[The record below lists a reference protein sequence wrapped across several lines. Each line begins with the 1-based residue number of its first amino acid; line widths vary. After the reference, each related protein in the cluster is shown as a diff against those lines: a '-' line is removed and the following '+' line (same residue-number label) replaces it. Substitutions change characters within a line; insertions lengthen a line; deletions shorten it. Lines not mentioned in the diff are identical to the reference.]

1 MVVYRLDTGGFLGG
15 DTDCV
20 LLLFI
25 ADHAPEVN
33 DTTVDDHVDRCHC
46 SCPRQLPQIQH
57 YDFSQDF
64 VRFCNVYETQPPA
77 RSACTRLARLT
88 MPTSRP
94 SLSTGTRLMP
104 CFSRRLAI
112 SCNDVSGSTLITRR
126 VITSLALRPCALTNS
141 AISCSADEKV
151 SSHQERLRSAPDTAR
166 RIRSPS
172 EIIPTM
178 LPSMATTGTA
188 LMPFATNVFATAFTS
203 NSGPTVMTWED
214 MTSRAF
220 MTPPPLKSFP
230 NPASAPNT
238 FLPYGPQS
246 NDHGP

>member
-77 RSACTRLARLT
+77 RQRLHEIGAADDADK
-88 MPTSRP
+88 PTVLDYGHP
-94 SLSTGTRLMP
+94 LDAVL
-104 CFSRRLAI
+104 FEEI
-112 SCNDVSGSTLITRR
+112 SDFLQRR
-126 VITSLALRPCALTNS
+126 VGIHADHLTRHHIFGLGPCALTNS
-141 AISCSADEKV
+141 AISRSAEEEV
-151 SSHQERLRSAPDTAR
+151 SSHQERLSSAPDTAR

-172 EIIPTM
+172 EIIPTT

-203 NSGPTVMTWED
+203 NSGPTVITCET

-230 NPASAPNT
+230 NLASAPNT
-238 FLPYGPQS
+238 FLPHGPQS
-246 NDHGP
+246 IDHGP

>member
-1 MVVYRLDTGGFLGG
+1 MVINRLDTRDPLGG
-15 DTDCV
+15 DTDRV

-25 ADHAPEVN
+25 ANHAPEIN
-33 DTTVDDHVDRCHC
+33 DAAVDDHVNHCHG
-46 SCPRQLPQIQH
+46 SCPRQLPQFQQD
-57 YDFSQDF
+57 DFPQASSASATSTKANPR
-64 VRFCNVYETQPPA
+64 VA
-77 RSACTRLARLT
+77 SACTRLARLT
-88 MPTSRP
+88 IPTSRP
-94 SLSTGTRLMP
+94 FSITGTRLIP

-112 SCNDVSGSTLITRR
+112 SCNDVSGLTLITLR
-126 VITSLALRPCALTNS
+126 VITSLALRPCTLTNS

-151 SSHQERLRSAPDTAR
+151 SSHQERLRPAPDTAR

-188 LMPFATNVFATAFTS
+188 LMPFATSVFATAFTS
-203 NSGPTVMTWED
+203 NSGPTVITCET

-230 NPASAPNT
+230 NLASAPNT